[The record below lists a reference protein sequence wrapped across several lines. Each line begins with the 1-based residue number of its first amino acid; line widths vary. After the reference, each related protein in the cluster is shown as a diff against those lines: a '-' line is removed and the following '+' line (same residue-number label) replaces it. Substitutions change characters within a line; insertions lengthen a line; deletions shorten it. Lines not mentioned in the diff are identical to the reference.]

1 MFRITWSQFK
11 PIKIKNIELNKFKK
25 NNWKM
30 HKMNIGVI
38 KETKNRFYK
47 VSNKFGDKGNGNEGL
62 RKSDEISGLYEVIVL
77 HCPPPP
83 VSRWGTGPKYVFR
96 ILLS

>member
-1 MFRITWSQFK
+1 
-11 PIKIKNIELNKFKK
+11 
-25 NNWKM
+25 M

-62 RKSDEISGLYEVIVL
+62 RKSDEISGLYEVM
-77 HCPPPP
+77 
-83 VSRWGTGPKYVFR
+83 
-96 ILLS
+96 ILSNL